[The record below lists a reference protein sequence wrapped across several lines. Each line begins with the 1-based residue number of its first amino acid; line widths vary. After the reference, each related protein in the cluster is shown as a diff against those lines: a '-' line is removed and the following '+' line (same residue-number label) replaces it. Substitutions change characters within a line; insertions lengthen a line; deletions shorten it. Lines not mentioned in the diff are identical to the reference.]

1 MPAGVPHGASPPGS
15 LMFPRLGDT
24 RAVRTGRPMAKVL
37 NKPELLAPAGDEESL
52 QAAVAAGADAVY
64 FGLRGGF
71 NARARA
77 DNFAAADLPRIFDFL
92 HSKGVQGFVT
102 FNTLVFDRELPV
114 AEQALADI
122 ARAGA
127 DAILVQDLG
136 IARLAR
142 EICPGLPLHASTQMT
157 ISSAQAAEI
166 AKSLGITRIVLP
178 RELSIEEIR
187 AMAARTDLELE
198 CFVHGALCV
207 SWSGQCLTSEALQE
221 RSANRG
227 QCAQSCRMP
236 YDLVVD
242 GGVETARGDEQL
254 KYLLSPRDLAAYD
267 LLPELLAAGV
277 SCFKIEGR
285 MKGPEYVANVVEKYR
300 RALDAAIEHRPFPLT
315 SRDEEELRYSF
326 SRGFSHGFLKGSDH
340 QELVHG
346 LYPGQRG
353 VLAGRVEE
361 VHARARHVL
370 VRPEPG
376 APALKAGDRILFD
389 QGKPEDDEPRG
400 GLHACDVLD
409 SGLWKLVFGGPDEST
424 LDLRLVRPGDVV
436 WKAKDAEL
444 TRRMKRLA
452 AQERKVGLSVAVRG
466 AVGQPLLV
474 TARDDLGREAH
485 AHSAMPLA
493 AARER
498 PLHEGLL
505 REKLCALG
513 ETEFALRKLSL
524 DLEGALA
531 LPPSELKRLRRAVT
545 DALSRE
551 RPPSR
556 ARQVTTGHAA
566 KEIAPPLARGG
577 SPGQPALVP
586 LLRTLEQVDAALQ
599 LAPRL
604 GVREIELDFMEL
616 VGLGIAVERVRAA
629 GLRVVIAT
637 PRVQKPGEEGY
648 DRRFERLRPDGIL
661 ARHLGAVEHFRRGRP
676 EGFAVHG
683 DFSLN
688 ATNAVTARTLLGLGL
703 TTLTPAYDL
712 DLSQLQDLCAGVPTE
727 RLEVTIHQHLPLF
740 HNEHC
745 VYSHLLSNGRDYRD
759 CGRPCEKHL
768 IRLRDAAGLEHLVIV
783 DVGCRNTVFNARA
796 QSAAGSLP
804 RLLEAGIRRFRVELV
819 RENAAETERVLRAY
833 AGLLK
838 GTRNGRQVIAEVG
851 ALEKYGVSAGT
862 LAVVSQPHA

>member
-1 MPAGVPHGASPPGS
+1 MAT
-15 LMFPRLGDT
+15 RLE
-24 RAVRTGRPMAKVL
+24 R
-37 NKPELLAPAGDEESL
+37 PELLAPAGEEESL
-52 QAAVAAGADAVY
+52 RAAVAAGADAVY

-77 DNFAAADLPRIFDFL
+77 DNFGVEELPRVFDFL
-92 HSKGVQGFVT
+92 HRKGVKGFVT

-114 AEQALADI
+114 AEEALAAI

-136 IARLAR
+136 AARLAR
-142 EICPGLPLHASTQMT
+142 AVCPELPLHASTQMT
-157 ISSAQAAEI
+157 VSSAEGAAI
-166 AKSLGITRIVLP
+166 ARELGITRIVLP

-187 AMAARTDLELE
+187 VLSAGTDLELE

-207 SWSGQCLTSEALQE
+207 SWSGQCLTSEALQH

-227 QCAQSCRMP
+227 QCAQSCRLP

-242 GGVETARGDEQL
+242 GATSTARGNEQL

-267 LLPELLAAGV
+267 LLPQLIEAGV

-300 RALDAAIEHRPFPLT
+300 RALDAAVEERAYPL
-315 SRDEEELRYSF
+315 SRRDEEELRYSF
-326 SRGFSHGFLKGSDH
+326 SRSFSHGFLTGSDH

-346 LYPGQRG
+346 LYPGHRG
-353 VLAGRVEE
+353 VLVGRVEE

-376 APALKAGDRILFD
+376 APELTAGDRILFD

-409 SGLWKLVFGGPDEST
+409 SGLWKLVFGGPGEST

-452 AQERKVGLSVAVRG
+452 AEERKVGVSVAVRG
-466 AVGQPLLV
+466 AVGQPLVV
-474 TARDDLGREAH
+474 TARDDLGREAR
-485 AHSAMPLA
+485 AQSAMPLA
-493 AARER
+493 AAERR

-505 REKLCALG
+505 REKLCAFG
-513 ETEFALRKLSL
+513 ETEFALRKLTL

-531 LPPSELKRLRRAVT
+531 LPPSELKRLRRALT
-545 DALSRE
+545 GALSRV
-551 RPPSR
+551 RPAEPVR
-556 ARQVTTGHAA
+556 HVTSGHAA
-566 KEIAPPLARGG
+566 DEIAPPLARGG
-577 SPGQPALVP
+577 SPGAPVLVP
-586 LLRTLEQVDAALQ
+586 LLRTLEQVDAALE
-599 LAPRL
+599 LTPRL
-604 GVREIELDFMEL
+604 GIRELELDFMEL

-629 GLRVVIAT
+629 GLRVVIAA

-676 EGFAVHG
+676 AGFTVHG

-712 DLSQLQDLCAGVPTE
+712 DLSQLQDLCAGVPAD
-727 RLEVTIHQHLPLF
+727 RVEVTIHQHLPLF

-745 VYSHLLSNGRDYRD
+745 VYSHLLSNGHDFHD

-768 IRLRDAAGLEHLVIV
+768 IQLRDGAGLQHPVIV

-796 QSAAGSLP
+796 QSAASCFP
-804 RLLEAGIRRFRVELV
+804 TLLGLGVRRFRVELV
-819 RENAAETERVLRAY
+819 RENAAET
-833 AGLLK
+833 
-838 GTRNGRQVIAEVG
+838 RQVLSAYSDLLRGARTPRSVIQEVG

-862 LAVVSQPHA
+862 LVVVTQPHA